1 MCPAVK
7 KQFLDLYA
15 GLGYKPNKRI
25 YIPGYI
31 PIPPEGGGPTPV
43 PEDIEEAVRKTT
55 ITVTDSE
62 GQEETVTVAQM
73 AEMLM
78 GVISDML
85 SAKKKYLTGHVVDE
99 DSDEQPDQ
107 ETIYLNTEVA
117 PA

>member
-31 PIPPEGGGPTPV
+31 PVPPEGGVSPIP
-43 PEDIEEAVRKTT
+43 PEDIEEAVRATT
-55 ITVTDSE
+55 ITVTDPD
-62 GQEETVTVAQM
+62 GHEETVTVEQM
-73 AEMLM
+73 ASMVV
-78 GVISDML
+78 GVIADMEN
-85 SAKKKYLTGHVVDE
+85 AKKKYLTGHVVDE
-99 DSDEQPDQ
+99 DSDEQPDG